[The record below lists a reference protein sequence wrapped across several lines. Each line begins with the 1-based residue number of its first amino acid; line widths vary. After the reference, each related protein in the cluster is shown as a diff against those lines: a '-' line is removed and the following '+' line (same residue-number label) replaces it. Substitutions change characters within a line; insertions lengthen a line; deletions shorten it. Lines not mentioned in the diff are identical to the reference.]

1 MCTNCAETVY
11 SDTKQQGA
19 ARKEEWKMAGNW
31 AWEVA
36 QNMSDAKE
44 SLNASRGGYSSRV
57 FAYTDEQAAETIK
70 AVEQLIADR
79 YNDIYRAQA
88 ALEMYKQFVKKGGP
102 AELSRSWNS

>member
-1 MCTNCAETVY
+1 VY
-11 SDTKQQGA
+11 SNNKQQKA
-19 ARKEEWKMAGNW
+19 AGKEEWKMAGNW

-70 AVEQLIADR
+70 AVEQLIEDR
-79 YNDIYRAQA
+79 FNDIYRAKA
-88 ALEMYKQFVKKGGP
+88 ALDMYKQFAKNGGP
-102 AELSRSWNS
+102 GELRRSWNS